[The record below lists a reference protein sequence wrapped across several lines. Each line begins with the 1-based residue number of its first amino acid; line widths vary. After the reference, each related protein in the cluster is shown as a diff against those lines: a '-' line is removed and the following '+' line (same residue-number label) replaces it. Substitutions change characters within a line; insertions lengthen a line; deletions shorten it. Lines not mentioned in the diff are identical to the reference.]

1 MSRCKTRLLN
11 WSWCLMPCVCKR
23 IQLVDNWIQIS
34 KLDSR
39 VLTIRFSFDSNCLL
53 FNHNWRRLLFPM
65 AGFLL
70 LVVYFGLLGLLL
82 SPVTPVSVV
91 TFLQASNM
99 PTIAV
104 SRVGDQ
110 SSLSLRQHR
119 RWGRWRFLQI
129 QCLNWR
135 YWCLSQLIQAASNF
149 RNGHTGQLSAVSV
162 FLLFAGSLARIFTT
176 MQVDSRMHHSKGYDW
191 GCLEMPTGPS
201 ACKICWL

>member
-1 MSRCKTRLLN
+1 
-11 WSWCLMPCVCKR
+11 
-23 IQLVDNWIQIS
+23 
-34 KLDSR
+34 
-39 VLTIRFSFDSNCLL
+39 
-53 FNHNWRRLLFPM
+53 M

-119 RWGRWRFLQI
+119 R
-129 QCLNWR
+129 
-135 YWCLSQLIQAASNF
+135 
-149 RNGHTGQLSAVSV
+149 
-162 FLLFAGSLARIFTT
+162 
-176 MQVDSRMHHSKGYDW
+176 
-191 GCLEMPTGPS
+191 
-201 ACKICWL
+201 